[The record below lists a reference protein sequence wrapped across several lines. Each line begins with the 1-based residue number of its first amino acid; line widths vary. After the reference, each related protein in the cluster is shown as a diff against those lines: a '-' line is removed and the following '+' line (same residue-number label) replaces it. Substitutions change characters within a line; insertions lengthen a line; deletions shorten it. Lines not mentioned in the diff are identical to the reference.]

1 MSNKPVLKKSA
12 DRCSIASLPVT
23 MRCCG
28 IRLAKQTARL
38 GTLTENQ
45 NNKRAIMSFDIT
57 ITLSEED
64 IQRFQQ
70 SIDEGR
76 HIVADPDAAERVEE
90 LAADLIEKVR
100 EIDLPSFI
108 SDRLLKLQILINMIR
123 DSEWQ
128 LDPEDRTVI
137 RSVLYYFVNPD
148 DVIPDHVPGLGFLD
162 DALYA
167 EIVIQEL
174 SNEIRSYQEFC
185 QFRIAEETRLNK
197 LGLDTRVGREDWLAS
212 KRAALHARMRERQRL
227 AKGGRG
233 LRMRLL

>member
-1 MSNKPVLKKSA
+1 
-12 DRCSIASLPVT
+12 
-23 MRCCG
+23 
-28 IRLAKQTARL
+28 
-38 GTLTENQ
+38 
-45 NNKRAIMSFDIT
+45 MSFDIT

-64 IQRFQQ
+64 IQRFQD
-70 SIDEGR
+70 SIDQSR
-76 HIVADPDAAERVEE
+76 HVVADPEAAEKVEE
-90 LAADLIEKVR
+90 LAAELIDKVR
-100 EIDLPSFI
+100 EIDFPSFI

-128 LDPEDRTVI
+128 LNPEDRNVI
-137 RSVLYYFVNPD
+137 RSVLYYFINPD

-174 SNEIRSYQEFC
+174 SNEITSYQEFC
-185 QFRIAEETRLNK
+185 QYRIGEETRLNK

-212 KRAALHARMRERQRL
+212 KRAALHARMRERQKL
-227 AKGGRG
+227 AQGSRG